1 VSDLIFSDSALLCIE
16 KPENVSSVPTVCPS
30 YLLGLSFGV
39 SPWFLA
45 LPTQL
50 IGNNI
55 IHDLTPM
62 PLDNGVGWN
71 QTKCPMY
78 EFFKKENALEL
89 RGGKGSGLEIV
100 NS

>member
-1 VSDLIFSDSALLCIE
+1 
-16 KPENVSSVPTVCPS
+16 
-30 YLLGLSFGV
+30 
-39 SPWFLA
+39 
-45 LPTQL
+45 
-50 IGNNI
+50 
-55 IHDLTPM
+55 M